1 MATTQLRDQVKKQ
14 LDDVTE
20 SAHQVFL
27 AGLGAAALSQEETG
41 RLFDRLVTRG
51 RKVEAVGK
59 KKVAAGKKQLNSTTK
74 QATARAE
81 KVYRRVQ
88 DELDSRL
95 AKIVNRL
102 GIPNQD
108 QIRLLTERV
117 AELTRKVEGLQK
129 GSKAAAAG

>member
-14 LDDVTE
+14 LDDVTD

-41 RLFDRLVTRG
+41 RLFDRLVSRG
-51 RKVEAVGK
+51 RKVEAEGK
-59 KKVAAGKKQLNSTTK
+59 KKVAAGKKQLDSTTK

-108 QIRLLTERV
+108 QIRLLTDRV

-129 GSKAAAAG
+129 PTKAAAAG